1 MRNSVSTRNS
11 ALKFR
16 FMRNSAVQ
24 MWKSVPILRINTE
37 LRIEIPL
44 DAEYWNKFSASC
56 GIPLYV
62 NIYELL
68 WNRMENS
75 PHLTFF
81 VFFIFLLDFHVC
93 GNGVP
98 IPRMRISARNMQ
110 KIKIFAEIWGRGVS
124 ERKLFTNAQH

>member
-81 VFFIFLLDFHVC
+81 VFFNLFVRFSCMRKWRSNTPHENFRTKYAENKDFC
-93 GNGVP
+93 GNLG
-98 IPRMRISARNMQ
+98 
-110 KIKIFAEIWGRGVS
+110 
-124 ERKLFTNAQH
+124 